1 MKVFIIS
8 MAIALL
14 GLALVTSVT
23 EAKPKE
29 EQCVIQSK
37 IVERIAEFRDK
48 GVRVENTK
56 RALPRPWWGL
66 AEDVYSK
73 SHISP
78 RQYKQN
84 TLLRCLDAQMA

>member
-1 MKVFIIS
+1 MKAFIASVLIT
-8 MAIALL
+8 LL
-14 GLALVTSVT
+14 VIALVTSVT

-56 RALPRPWWGL
+56 RALPKPWWRI

-73 SHISP
+73 THISP
-78 RQYKQN
+78 AQYKQN
-84 TLLRCLDAQMA
+84 ILLRCLDAQLA